1 MGWRGLILRTLAV
14 ALLAAGPAHAQELPE
29 GQSEAD
35 YQAWLT
41 ANPHVSGQILS
52 FEAWQD
58 AAGVRGALPNWQL
71 LRTAS
76 MWRECGGAPFEIPPF
91 QLWPGLTR
99 TLRFIRDHVKPAL
112 GDVEAVSGYRNPTLN
127 QCARGSDRSAHLDYF
142 ALDMIPRPALE
153 RRELFRRL
161 CAIHASHGRGSGVGL
176 GFYTFQ
182 RFHIDTRSFRRW
194 GSAGPRGNE
203 SPCALIERG
212 QDPDPNPIA
221 YAQPRVPTP
230 RPAPPPA
237 RPLQPRPSGPPG
249 LDTILALEAALAPP
263 PANNRRARPAR
274 VRDLVCSA
282 IVAGRVSCNYR
293 IDRCARNDPGRR
305 GGYCLRTRTLR
316 FGADGRWALD
326 AAPAHILPPGQSPNP
341 IG

>member
-1 MGWRGLILRTLAV
+1 MRTLAV
-14 ALLAAGPAHAQELPE
+14 ALLAAGPARAQELPE

-35 YQAWLT
+35 YRAWLA
-41 ANPHVSGQILS
+41 ANPHLVGQIMS

-58 AAGVRGALPNWQL
+58 AADVRGALPTWQI

-99 TLRFIRDHVKPAL
+99 TLRFIRDHVRPAL

-127 QCARGSDRSAHLDYF
+127 QCARGSDRSAHRDYF
-142 ALDMIPRPALE
+142 ALDMIPHPALE

-161 CAIHASHGRGSGVGL
+161 CAMHARYGRASAVGL

-194 GSAGPRGNE
+194 GSAGPNGNE

-212 QDPDPNPIA
+212 QDPEGAPTSVAPA
-221 YAQPRVPTP
+221 Y
-230 RPAPPPA
+230 PPP
-237 RPLQPRPSGPPG
+237 PR
-249 LDTILALEAALAPP
+249 
-263 PANNRRARPAR
+263 
-274 VRDLVCSA
+274 
-282 IVAGRVSCNYR
+282 
-293 IDRCARNDPGRR
+293 
-305 GGYCLRTRTLR
+305 
-316 FGADGRWALD
+316 
-326 AAPAHILPPGQSPNP
+326 Q
-341 IG
+341 

>member
-1 MGWRGLILRTLAV
+1 MRTLAV
-14 ALLAAGPAHAQELPE
+14 VLIAAGPARGQELPE

-35 YQAWLT
+35 YQAWLA
-41 ANPHVSGQILS
+41 ANPHLSGQIMS

-112 GDVEAVSGYRNPTLN
+112 GDVEAVSGYRNPALN

-142 ALDMIPRPALE
+142 ALDMIPRPALD

-161 CAIHASHGRGSGVGL
+161 CAIHARHGPASGVGL

-212 QDPDPNPIA
+212 QDPDPGGS
-221 YAQPRVPTP
+221 YAAAQP

-237 RPLQPRPSGPPG
+237 QPPAPPPPPPMTAPPP
-249 LDTILALEAALAPP
+249 DAATIQAIETALAPA
-263 PANNRRARPAR
+263 PASRRRTRPSR
-274 VRDLVCSA
+274 VRDLACSA
-282 IVAGRVSCNYR
+282 MVAGQVNCSYR
-293 IDRCARNDPGRR
+293 IDRCEAGDASRR
-305 GGYCLRTRTLR
+305 GGFCLRTRTFRL
-316 FGADGRWALD
+316 GGDGRWVLD
-326 AAPAHILPPGQSPNP
+326 PAPAHVLPPGQSPNP